1 MKLYTK
7 KDKIMRIIRA
17 IGILCFIAGM
27 AVIFRSTPSLKETTT
42 VYAESQKQTQ
52 LNVRDIC
59 LEGYRWNVFVS
70 STGRIITVEQ
80 AFDDLNGRGRP
91 VKCSGNPSEVTVIN
105 NVR

>member
-7 KDKIMRIIRA
+7 KDRVVRIIRA

-59 LEGYRWNVFVS
+59 LDGYKWKVFIAWD
-70 STGRIITVEQ
+70 GRIINVEQ
-80 AFDDLNGRGRP
+80 VLTTNFNDGDLKLVTCTSNSDD
-91 VKCSGNPSEVTVIN
+91 VKVIK
-105 NVR
+105 

>member
-27 AVIFRSTPSLKETTT
+27 AVIFRTTPKFEDT
-42 VYAESQKQTQ
+42 AEAKM
-52 LNVRDIC
+52 VRDKRTMLTIRDVC
-59 LEGYRWNVFVS
+59 IEGYRWNVFVS